1 MTLRTVL
8 LAAATTLA
16 GPALALDCEPGL
28 RPFAHPGGETCIPED
43 PQRIV
48 TLQDQN
54 GLLPLLELGVT
65 PVGSAGH
72 ILEDGTQVFRRT
84 EGYDTS
90 GVAFVGTYGE
100 PDREAVAALAPDLII
115 ASPWP
120 AGQAEAYAAIAPTI
134 VFDPFSQP
142 LDEALLQLADAV
154 GRTEEAERLQAE
166 TEAHAG
172 ALRAELGDRLDRA
185 TLSFITPDLAGGLFY
200 PENGTQAAGVAF
212 RLLDLTRVPAQGAL
226 GPDDQPE
233 LSWEA
238 LPEHAGDL
246 LFAFTYDA
254 EDQGG
259 EFDRVLALPVVQAL
273 PVARAGQV
281 VEIDGTET
289 VGSAWGKV
297 RVLMDRVAEALRRDD
312 LNLNFI
318 AE

>member
-1 MTLRTVL
+1 MRAALTVAFAVML
-8 LAAATTLA
+8 VPVPVLAV
-16 GPALALDCEPGL
+16 DCEAGL
-28 RPFAHPGGETCIPED
+28 RPFTHAAGETCIPED

-72 ILEDGTQVFRRT
+72 VLEDGSQVFRRT

-115 ASPWP
+115 APPWP
-120 AGQAEAYAAIAPTI
+120 AGQVEAYSAIAPTI

-154 GRTEEAERLQAE
+154 GRTDEAMRLQAE
-166 TEAHAG
+166 LEAHAD
-172 ALRAELGDRLDRA
+172 ALRTELGDRLSQA
-185 TLSFITPDLAGGLFY
+185 TLSFISPDLAGGLFY
-200 PENGTQAAGVAF
+200 PENGTQAPGVAF
-212 RLLDLTRVPAQGAL
+212 RLLDLTRVPAQAAL
-226 GPDDQPE
+226 GPDDAPE

-238 LPEHAGDL
+238 LPEHAGDVMFVL
-246 LFAFTYDA
+246 TFDA

-259 EFDRVLALPVVQAL
+259 EFDQFLALPVVQAL
-273 PVARAGQV
+273 PVARAGQI
-281 VEIDGTET
+281 VEVDGTKT

-297 RVLMDRVAEALRRDD
+297 RLMMDRVAEELGRDD
-312 LNLNFI
+312 LNLDLVT
-318 AE
+318 E

>member
-1 MTLRTVL
+1 MRAALT
-8 LAAATTLA
+8 AAFAATLA
-16 GPALALDCEPGL
+16 PLPVLALDCGAGL
-28 RPFAHPGGETCIPED
+28 RPFTHAAGETCIPEA

-72 ILEDGTQVFRRT
+72 VLEDGSQVFRRT
-84 EGYDTS
+84 EGHDTS

-100 PDREAVAALAPDLII
+100 PDREAVAALEPDLII

-120 AGQAEAYAAIAPTI
+120 AGQVETYSAIAPTI

-154 GRTEEAERLQAE
+154 GRTEEAMRLQAE
-166 TEAHAG
+166 LAAHAEE
-172 ALRAELGDRLDRA
+172 LRAGLGDSLDRA
-185 TLSFITPDLAGGLFY
+185 TLSFLSPDLAGGLFY
-200 PENGTQAAGVAF
+200 PENGTQAPGAAF
-212 RLLDLTRVPAQGAL
+212 RLLGLTRVPAQAAL
-226 GPDDQPE
+226 RPEDFPE

-238 LPEHAGDL
+238 LPEHAGDVMFVL
-246 LFAFTYDA
+246 TFDA
-254 EDQGG
+254 EEQGG
-259 EFDRVLALPVVQAL
+259 EFDRFLALPVVQTL
-273 PVARAGQV
+273 PVVRAGQI

-297 RVLMDRVAEALRRDD
+297 RVMMDRVAEELGRDD
-312 LNLNFI
+312 LNLDLV

>member
-1 MTLRTVL
+1 MSLRILVL
-8 LAAATTLA
+8 ATGTALAP
-16 GPALALDCEPGL
+16 PALALDCASGL

-43 PQRIV
+43 PQRVV

-90 GVAFVGTYGE
+90 SVAFVGTYGE

-115 ASPWP
+115 ASTWP
-120 AGQAEAYAAIAPTI
+120 AGQAEAYGAIAPTI

-154 GRTEEAERLQAE
+154 GRTEEAERLRAE

-172 ALRAELGDRLDRA
+172 ALRAELGDRLNRA
-185 TLSFITPDLAGGLFY
+185 TLSFVTPDLAGGLFY

-212 RLLDLTRVPAQGAL
+212 RLLGLTRVPAQAGL
-226 GPDDQPE
+226 GPDDAPE

-246 LFAFTYDA
+246 LFAFTFDA

-259 EFDRVLALPVVQAL
+259 EFDRFLALPVVQAL
-273 PVARAGQV
+273 PVTRAGQV
-281 VEIDGTET
+281 VEFYGPET

-297 RVLMDRVAEALRRDD
+297 RVLMDRVAEELRRED
-312 LNLNFI
+312 LNLDLVT
-318 AE
+318 E